1 MSGFPPPLFLTCT
14 TRPSRALCSTLP
26 TNFPC
31 LVLIGSPILLPLV
44 LLFPPRRVDLFVP
57 PTDRKEGQIR
67 FVSFRIVIISGC
79 SWPSQHFCFFR
90 KVHPLLVIVNPR
102 PRSRHVVR
110 PSVVMI
116 LVSSTRSSHTCDE
129 SWILMKPPAGIC
141 RSRNPLVKVL
151 DKLFDDPHYA
161 HCLHLA
167 RRVGFCH
174 HSAFSNSGSC
184 CPLHQEPGKS
194 RTGLCLSNLSASCQ
208 SERPARLGVCWPFW
222 SLHTR
227 LPEP

>member
-79 SWPSQHFCFFR
+79 SWPSQHFCFF
-90 KVHPLLVIVNPR
+90 KKFHPPLGIVNPR
-102 PRSRHVVR
+102 PGSRHVVR

-116 LVSSTRSSHTCDE
+116 LVSSTRSCHTCDE
-129 SWILMKPPAGIC
+129 SWILTKPPTGISW
-141 RSRNPLVKVL
+141 SRNQFFPITSGVS
-151 DKLFDDPHYA
+151 
-161 HCLHLA
+161 CS
-167 RRVGFCH
+167 RR
-174 HSAFSNSGSC
+174 SPGSC
-184 CPLHQEPGKS
+184 ADIGIEGASHRMLLRMNSEPFLSIGLLTKS
-194 RTGLCLSNLSASCQ
+194 G
-208 SERPARLGVCWPFW
+208 
-222 SLHTR
+222 
-227 LPEP
+227 